1 VIGVL
6 KLKERNADVGF
17 LAQLAR
23 ELVDVDVEVK
33 KEPIQSLALSQE
45 RGAVRMRIES
55 YLSVF
60 RKNWQHVATTEL
72 TEMRKRLMQ
81 QVMDTEKSDVR
92 V

>member
-1 VIGVL
+1 VVGVL

-33 KEPIQSLALSQE
+33 KEPIQSLALGQE
-45 RGAVRMRIES
+45 RGAVRMRIER

>member
-1 VIGVL
+1 MIEVL

-23 ELVDVDVEVK
+23 ELVNVNVEVK
-33 KEPIQSLALSQE
+33 KEPTQSLALGQE
-45 RGAVRMRIES
+45 RGAVRMRIER

-60 RKNWQHVATTEL
+60 RKDWQHVATAEL
-72 TEMRKRLMQ
+72 AEMRKGLMQ
-81 QVMDTEKSDVR
+81 QVMNTGESDVR

>member
-23 ELVDVDVEVK
+23 ELVNLNAEVK
-33 KEPIQSLALSQE
+33 KEPTQSQALGQE
-45 RGAVRMRIES
+45 RGSVRTRVER

-60 RKNWQHVATTEL
+60 RKDWQHVATAEL
-72 TEMRKRLMQ
+72 AGMRKGLMQ
-81 QVMDTEKSDVR
+81 QVMDTGESGVR
-92 V
+92 F